1 MNKLIPDWN
10 ISCIWVCGIV
20 EWENWVRSISMKV
33 FIVERLGRM
42 VQLSQ
47 CFAVERIC
55 KNGNDKNID
64 DETDKQGQGLI
75 EVKIL

>member
-1 MNKLIPDWN
+1 
-10 ISCIWVCGIV
+10 
-20 EWENWVRSISMKV
+20 MKV